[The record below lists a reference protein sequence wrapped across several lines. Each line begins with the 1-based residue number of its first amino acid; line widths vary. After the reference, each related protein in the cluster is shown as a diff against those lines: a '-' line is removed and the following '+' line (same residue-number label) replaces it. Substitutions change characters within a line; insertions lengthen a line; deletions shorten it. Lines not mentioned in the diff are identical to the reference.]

1 MAKKKSK
8 RGTSDA
14 ALPEKTKAIEIVS
27 VKRGRRN
34 VVIHWRKGD
43 ADFQL
48 DERDNPLPAFYTAFD
63 ALAPVVGTI
72 CHLGANYVKSGLRVV
87 KMDMGE
93 KGGTPTVALHV
104 RKDIDD
110 AAKEFAFKTPERLLA
125 HPTQEGKYTPPLPK
139 GDAGLVEEMIEQAKQ
154 YVLGNRAQGEIAFE
168 SDDEDEGD
176 EDKTGEEL
184 AFDAAA
190 AK

>member
-8 RGTSDA
+8 A
-14 ALPEKTKAIEIVS
+14 
-27 VKRGRRN
+27 
-34 VVIHWRKGD
+34 
-43 ADFQL
+43 
-48 DERDNPLPAFYTAFD
+48 
-63 ALAPVVGTI
+63 GTI

-87 KMDMGE
+87 KLDVGE
-93 KGGTPTVALHV
+93 KGGAPTVALHC

-139 GDAGLVEEMIEQAKQ
+139 DDVALVEEMIEQAKQ
-154 YVLGNRAQGEIAFE
+154 YVFGNRAQGEIQF
-168 SDDEDEGD
+168 DGDEDEDDGD
-176 EDKTGEEL
+176 GKEGEEL
-184 AFDAAA
+184 PFAPTTDKAA